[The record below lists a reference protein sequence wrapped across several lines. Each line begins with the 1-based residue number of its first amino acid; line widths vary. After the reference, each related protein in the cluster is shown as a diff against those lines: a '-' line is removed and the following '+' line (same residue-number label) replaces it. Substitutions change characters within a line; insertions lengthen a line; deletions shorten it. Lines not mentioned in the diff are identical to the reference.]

1 MYKVNADEAR
11 IYISTVINDK
21 PLIIFF
27 SKLFYFKQTYLH
39 IYSVI
44 KRLVKESTIVANLV
58 CLGLIASLG
67 IEQMGPSRSVRFFGR
82 IRTIG

>member
-27 SKLFYFKQTYLH
+27 SNLFYFKVT
-39 IYSVI
+39 
-44 KRLVKESTIVANLV
+44 NLFAYIQ
-58 CLGLIASLG
+58 CS
-67 IEQMGPSRSVRFFGR
+67 
-82 IRTIG
+82 

>member
-27 SKLFYFKQTYLH
+27 SKLFYFKVT
-39 IYSVI
+39 
-44 KRLVKESTIVANLV
+44 NLFAYIQ
-58 CLGLIASLG
+58 CL
-67 IEQMGPSRSVRFFGR
+67 
-82 IRTIG
+82 